1 MENTGAFAQGQTT
14 PEAIIEHVVR
24 QLAGLGAES
33 DPQRVKA
40 VAEQAVYSLWESP
53 IKIFVPVLALR
64 EARETLQAERGPY
77 AVSAGRR

>member
-1 MENTGAFAQGQTT
+1 MENNGSLAQGQTT
-14 PEAIIEHVVR
+14 PEAIVEQLVR
-24 QLAGLGAES
+24 QLSVGGAET